1 MLKVLGRVSSIN
13 VRKVLW
19 ACDEIG
25 IAYERED
32 WGTGFKSTRTP
43 EFLALNPVGLI
54 PVIIDGDVVLR
65 ESNTIV
71 RYLAGKHG
79 RTDLLPAAH
88 DARAHV
94 EVWMDWQATDF
105 GSSWLYAFHA
115 LVRKT
120 PGYDNPAEI
129 PASIA
134 RWTANMTLL
143 DNALQKSGGF
153 IAGSIFTVADICI
166 GLSVNRW
173 LKTPIE
179 RPAFAAVS
187 DYYQRLLQRPAFK
200 TWTQDA

>member
-1 MLKVLGRVSSIN
+1 MLKILGRVSSIN

-32 WGTGFKSTRTP
+32 WGAGFKSTRAP
-43 EFLALNPVGLI
+43 EFLALNPVALI

-71 RYLAGKHG
+71 RYLAGKHL
-79 RTDLLPAAH
+79 RTDLLPEAPV
-88 DARAHV
+88 ARAKV

-105 GSSWLYAFHA
+105 GNSWLYAFHA

-120 PGYDNPAEI
+120 PGYDSPAEI
-129 PASIA
+129 PASVA
-134 RWTANMTLL
+134 RWTANIAIL
-143 DNALQKSGGF
+143 DNALRTSDGF
-153 IAGSIFTVADICI
+153 FAGSQFTLADICI
-166 GLSVNRW
+166 GLAVNRW

-179 RPAFAAVS
+179 RPPFPAVS